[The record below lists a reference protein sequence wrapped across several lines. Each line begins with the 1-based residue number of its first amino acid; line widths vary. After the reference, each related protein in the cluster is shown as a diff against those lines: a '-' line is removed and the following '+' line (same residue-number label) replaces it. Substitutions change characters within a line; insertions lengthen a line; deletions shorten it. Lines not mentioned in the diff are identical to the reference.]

1 MANKYDLVSELDLFL
16 FCVQG
21 KNISEKA
28 YLVSYILLIPLT

>member
-1 MANKYDLVSELDLFL
+1 MANKDDHVSELERFSL
-16 FCVQG
+16 CVQG